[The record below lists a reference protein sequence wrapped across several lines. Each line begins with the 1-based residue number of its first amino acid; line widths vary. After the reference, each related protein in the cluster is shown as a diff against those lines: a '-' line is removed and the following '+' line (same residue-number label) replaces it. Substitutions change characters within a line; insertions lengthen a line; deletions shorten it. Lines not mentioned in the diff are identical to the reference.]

1 MHVGDTR
8 QPQTLSPSLFEGVT
22 HVICTTG
29 TTAFPSQRWAGEN
42 GPEQTGLP
50 LSLIS
55 FAVLNVAMLSGS
67 LLVPIS
73 KNDGI
78 CEFFC
83 VEEYNNV
90 GDFVMSSF
98 LSFLNFVALWDACCR
113 LAWSTKLG
121 GRIAQN
127 CATLCLSIFDWSH
140 QVR

>member
-1 MHVGDTR
+1 MTHDNLKYQVHVGDTR

-29 TTAFPSQRWAGEN
+29 TTAFPSQRWVGEN

-78 CEFFC
+78 CEF
-83 VEEYNNV
+83 
-90 GDFVMSSF
+90 
-98 LSFLNFVALWDACCR
+98 LR
-113 LAWSTKLG
+113 
-121 GRIAQN
+121 
-127 CATLCLSIFDWSH
+127 
-140 QVR
+140 